1 MGEESCSFA
10 FWSPQL
16 KHSKRQKGSWTLS
29 VSTNFVSGLYSF
41 FMKVIS
47 QEGFDLEKRLGPTS
61 NSAINT
67 AEGK

>member
-1 MGEESCSFA
+1 MGEESFSFA

-41 FMKVIS
+41 FMEVIS
-47 QEGFDLEKRLGPTS
+47 QEGFDLEEG
-61 NSAINT
+61 SAPLVT
-67 AEGK
+67 VL